1 MTRPGHPDRKRTP
14 SALAGRGSQCR
25 SQQARSA
32 HPRLAASGLCIHK
45 VQGRANRVA
54 LPPAN
59 TQFRAGVKALDLS
72 AGGRPWHRYRTNA
85 RNHLGTVSGT
95 IWNHSGEFLSS

>member
-32 HPRLAASGLCIHK
+32 HPRLAASGLCNQDQPG
-45 VQGRANRVA
+45 VGSFVDPPRGQLSSEVA
-54 LPPAN
+54 DPDGEE
-59 TQFRAGVKALDLS
+59 TLS
-72 AGGRPWHRYRTNA
+72 ARYR
-85 RNHLGTVSGT
+85 HLGHRVSPHQQTTVGIS
-95 IWNHSGEFLSS
+95 